1 MILVSIESVRYLFSC
16 TRTAKLL
23 LSPSVSSIR
32 NRLLLSIKF
41 SFNYFKAWDV
51 GVYPKTIQ
59 YYQ

>member
-16 TRTAKLL
+16 TRTAKFL

-32 NRLLLSIKF
+32 NRLLPSIKF
-41 SFNYFKAWDV
+41 SFNYFKASLAWDV

-59 YYQ
+59 